1 MLKPPF
7 LLLIF
12 SLILASGLANNR
24 EFSLLENSK
33 EIIFSN
39 SKVALHFSKESG
51 FLNSIIYL
59 PLKLQIL
66 GYGKGTSSLDIQVE
80 GEWLVEKQALK
91 EAVKDKCFSLEG
103 TWKFAIDP
111 ENKGEKEGWHL
122 PSFDDSKW
130 ADFPAPAMWE
140 DLGYTQVYPH
150 SPSPDWKPY
159 NGYAFL
165 RKKISIPE
173 EWKGKDLLLYIGA
186 VDDFDWVYFNGELI
200 GKTGEETQNWWEK
213 PRIYAIPQRLI
224 KWGGE
229 NVISIRIYDRGGE
242 GGLRGPLFIIKKEDW
257 ESLGNPIKLL
267 NYELKEE
274 KNGKRLVIRSK
285 VGDWVIESSY
295 LLLPKNDVILRD
307 GGIIYEGKEK
317 PHISNLRFSLSGIRI
332 GDKSNCWFM
341 IPSNF
346 PPLRYKFEKEG
357 RIVND
362 DNSWSGNR
370 CVIMRNEKL
379 NLSFLSLFYSETE
392 GASSYVLEG
401 KEGIDVVHTLSA
413 ADVMEKRRELAGGTQ
428 IIRIVQGDLGEALRK
443 EQEVYD
449 IIGLKPPQDRPEW
462 ARKAII
468 YSAYPGGTMDSG
480 LQDVGGFDN
489 FSNYLPHL
497 ADLGFNV
504 LWLLPVYPG
513 LYGPTDYYKIE
524 DALGGEKPA
533 RRFVQRAH
541 SLGIKVLFDLIP
553 HGPREESGLLE
564 KLPEAVSR
572 DEKGNVLYWW
582 GCLSCDYASEVWQ
595 RYMAEHAAYWV
606 RELDIDGYRVDCAG
620 GGPANCD
627 PNSSHR
633 PTLSGLW
640 GGLQI
645 LAKAREEMRKYK
657 KEVMLLPEATGP
669 WFFRYSDVVYD
680 FPFLFLCQTYSQHKR
695 EDFIRWLQEWLEYE
709 KYAYP
714 KGATLMRFV
723 ESHDT
728 VRFAGMNGNGSFNA
742 FLALC
747 ALIEGAPMVYHDGDV
762 GRGPFL
768 KHLYAIRRSF
778 DELSVGEAHY
788 LAVESDMKDIFTCL
802 RTYKDKSAIVAI
814 NMSGKDE
821 NVKLSVPKH
830 LVNASGKIY
839 LYEAFEGKEV
849 KGEIRGDKLVMN
861 LTIKAYSPAIVLV
874 RNRKEAL
881 SIEGLPLPILGRKEE
896 IGRAPS
902 IEERE
907 GELRVEN
914 GLYEVVIDG
923 KTGLLKHLSLKNG
936 ENWLEK
942 MEWEEGKRRM
952 GMGELFKASE
962 LKTTVK
968 QERSGDELVLRFEG
982 ETEWANYEIRYRFSK
997 SDKIDLKFSFSPKK
1011 DIGMVKGELWQ
1022 WFKLRGVD
1030 HWMANSFEGIC
1041 YDDFF
1046 IRHPKEGETGR
1057 WRYWHTPYL
1066 YDALRCPLNPYSP
1079 FLCAFRKDEYLLLL
1093 LPPFPNLP
1101 ENLYIRER
1109 IEDLGFHFLLAMAD
1123 GKRGWKIAPGEKY
1136 EIDYS
1141 LLLGKGEL
1149 SIYWERENLL
1159 PKMECDGADY
1169 IVETKN
1175 YRATVTRRSGNLKS
1189 LFFKGQS
1196 LLQGGE
1202 IYSDKGVY
1210 GEFYDSLG
1218 NAFPLI
1224 GTSNNDPEAEIRFLR
1239 TGESLSIAVHSFL
1252 REANSGWNNF
1262 ARPPVEYEAIYEFSD
1277 SSPYIKTS
1285 VRVRPFVEKEAV
1297 AFLAQRLN
1305 FQGVISCTVNGE
1317 EIPLSQTGRVWE
1329 SRNTKLD
1336 KVNLELVGRDEKVE
1350 IRNVEIP
1357 NGSNLFIYNSGEGNI
1372 TLFFPFLDGEAKIQP
1387 RWWKLSYEIGVKGR

>member
-1 MLKPPF
+1 MTKPLLILFFPF
-7 LLLIF
+7 LLFGL
-12 SLILASGLANNR
+12 GLANNK
-24 EFSLLENSK
+24 EFSLLENPK

-51 FLNSIIYL
+51 FLNSIFYL
-59 PLKLQIL
+59 PLNLQVL
-66 GYGKGTSSLDIQVE
+66 GCGKGTSSLDIQVE

-91 EAVKDKCFSLEG
+91 EAVKDKCLSLEG
-103 TWKFAIDP
+103 TWKFSLDP
-111 ENKGEKEGWHL
+111 EDKGMKEGWHL
-122 PSFDDSKW
+122 ITFDDSKW
-130 ADFPAPAMWE
+130 ADFPLPAMWE
-140 DLGYTQVYPH
+140 DLGYTQVYPN

-165 RKKISIPE
+165 RKKITIPQD
-173 EWKGKDLLLYIGA
+173 WKGKDLLLFIGA
-186 VDDFDWVYFNGELI
+186 VDDFDWVYFNGKLI
-200 GKTGEETQNWWEK
+200 GKTGGETPNWWEK
-213 PRIYAIPQRLI
+213 PRIYTIPKELM
-224 KWGGE
+224 KWGE
-229 NVISIRIYDRGGE
+229 DNIISLRIYDRGGE
-242 GGLRGPLFIIKKEDW
+242 GGVRGPLFIIRKDEW
-257 ESLGNPIKLL
+257 EALGNPIKLAH
-267 NYELKEE
+267 YEVKKEGNGE
-274 KNGKRLVIRSK
+274 KLIIRSK
-285 VGDWVIESSY
+285 VGDWVIENSY
-295 LLLPKNDVILRD
+295 LLLPQSDVIVRE
-307 GGIIYEGKEK
+307 GKIIYEGKEN
-317 PHISNLRFSLSGIRI
+317 PHISNLRFSLAGIRI
-332 GDKSNCWFM
+332 GDKGDCWFM

-346 PPLRYKFEKEG
+346 PPLKYKFEKEG
-357 RIVND
+357 RIIND

-370 CVIMRNEKL
+370 CVLMRNEKL
-379 NLSFLSLFYSETE
+379 NLSFLALFYSETE
-392 GASSYVLEG
+392 GASSYVREG
-401 KEGIDVVHTLSA
+401 KEGIDIIHTLSA
-413 ADVMEKRRELAGGTQ
+413 ADVMKKGKELAGGTQ
-428 IIRIVQGDLGEALRK
+428 IIRIVQGDLGDALKK

-462 ARKAII
+462 ARRAII

-489 FSNYLPHL
+489 FSNYLPYL

-524 DALGGEKPA
+524 DALGGVEPA
-533 RRFVQRAH
+533 RKFIQKAH

-553 HGPREESGLLE
+553 HGPQEGSGLLK

-582 GCLSCDYASEVWQ
+582 GCLSCDYASDVWQ

-620 GGPANCD
+620 GGPANWD

-680 FPFLFLCQTYSQHKR
+680 FPFLFLCQNYSQYKR
-695 EDFIRWLQEWLEYE
+695 EEFIRWLQEWLEYE

-714 KGATLMRFV
+714 KEATLMRFV

-728 VRFAGMNGNGSFNA
+728 VRFAGMNGNGTFNA

-747 ALIEGAPMVYHDGDV
+747 ALIEGAPMVYHDGDL

-768 KHLYAIRRSF
+768 KQIYAIRRSCE
-778 DELSVGEAHY
+778 ELSIGEAHY
-788 LAVESDMKDIFTCL
+788 LAVESDKKDIFTCL
-802 RTYKDKSAIVAI
+802 RVNKDKSAIVAI

-849 KGEIRGDKLVMN
+849 KGEIRGNELVIN

-874 RNRKEAL
+874 RNKKEVL
-881 SIEGLPLPILGRKEE
+881 SIEGFSLPKEGRKEE

-902 IEERE
+902 MEERE
-907 GELRVEN
+907 GEISVEN
-914 GLYEVVIDG
+914 GIYEVVIDK
-923 KTGLLKHLSLKNG
+923 KTGLLKYLSLKEG
-936 ENWLEK
+936 DNWLEK
-942 MEWEEGKRRM
+942 MEWGEGKRRM

-962 LKTTVK
+962 LKTEVK
-968 QERSGDELVLRFEG
+968 QERSVDELVLRFVG
-982 ETEWANYEIRYRFSK
+982 EMDWTNYEIQYRFSK
-997 SDKIDLKFSFSPKK
+997 SNRIDLKFSFSPKK

-1030 HWMANSFEGIC
+1030 QWMANSFEGIC

-1046 IRHPKEGETGR
+1046 VRHLREGKGG
-1057 WRYWHTPYL
+1057 RYWHTPFL
-1066 YDALRCPLNPYSP
+1066 YDAPRCPLNPYNP
-1079 FLCAFRKDEYLLLL
+1079 YLCAFRKDEYLLLL
-1093 LPPFPNLP
+1093 LPSFPNLP
-1101 ENLYIRER
+1101 ENLYIREK
-1109 IEDLGFHFLLAMAD
+1109 IEDFGFHFLLAMAD
-1123 GKRGWKIAPGEKY
+1123 GKRGWKISPDMKY
-1136 EIDYS
+1136 ELGYS
-1141 LLLGKGEL
+1141 LFIGKGEL
-1149 SIYWERENLL
+1149 PPFKESENLL
-1159 PKMECDGADY
+1159 SKMECDGADY

-1175 YRATVTRRSGNLKS
+1175 YAATVTRRNGNLKS
-1189 LFFKGQS
+1189 LVLKKVS
-1196 LLQGGE
+1196 LLRGGE
-1202 IYSDKGVY
+1202 IYSDKGIY

-1218 NAFPLI
+1218 NSFPLV
-1224 GTSNNDPEAEIRFLR
+1224 GSSNNDPEAEIKFGRMKEAL
-1239 TGESLSIAVHSFL
+1239 TIAAHSFL

-1277 SSPYIKTS
+1277 SSPYIKTT
-1285 VRVRPFVEKEAV
+1285 VQVRPFVEKETI

-1305 FQGVISCTVNGE
+1305 FQDIVSCVVNGK

-1329 SRNTKLD
+1329 SRNSKLD
-1336 KVNLELVGRDEKVE
+1336 KVNLELIGKEGKVE

-1357 NGSNLFIYNSGEGNI
+1357 NGANLFIYNSGDGNI
-1372 TLFFPFLDGEAKIQP
+1372 ALFFAFLDGEANIQP
-1387 RWWKLSYEIGVKGR
+1387 RWQKFSYEIGVRRK